1 MRGDDNRAG
10 GGWRVG
16 IDIGGTF
23 TDVVAVAPD
32 GVTTRTAK
40 VDTRTDDRVLGLL
53 AALDAVRLGWDDVED
68 LIHGTTMVT
77 NAIVENRMADV
88 ALVATQGFSDTLA
101 IGRQNRRHLYRLDL
115 EPKPAPQVAEGARLE
130 IGGRVDH
137 AGNELEP
144 IDDAGIAEV
153 VKRIADTGIQAVA
166 VSLLHSYANGAH
178 ERRLAD
184 ALKDCVP
191 FVALSHR
198 INPEAREYE
207 RTATTALSAGL
218 MPLVG
223 SYLDRLEGLCPKT
236 THLHLFHSAG
246 GMASAGTLRESPLAL
261 AMSGPAAGVVAAGR
275 LACDIGLNLAIS
287 FDMGGTTTDICLIRD
302 GQAQV
307 SSNRELG
314 GRPMRQPMVAVDS
327 IGAGGGSIARLDH
340 GTLRVGPESA
350 GSFPGPACYGRGGT
364 LPTVSDA
371 NLVLGYLEPDK
382 PLGDG
387 LRLCTER
394 ARSALEPLAAALDRP
409 VEQAALGVIEVAN
422 AAMMQALRRS
432 TVEHGIDGRAATL
445 IAYGGAG
452 PMHAVSVAR
461 AFGMARV
468 IVPANSSVFSALG
481 CVSAEMSYSQQQTV
495 RMAVGDWDAATLD
508 SIRHTLRET
517 VSAPLRNSGFGDAD
531 IVTQEVAALRYS
543 GQSYAIE
550 VSDPDYSDPDGLG
563 RRFVE
568 LHERLYGYATD
579 EPWQIEAI
587 RMRASVPNTRD
598 GRAAP
603 AMAQSAAQPVKIRPC
618 VFDASGTV
626 PTPRYRRGDVAPG
639 QTIAGPAIVEDDCAT
654 IVIPPGAGASADEYG
669 HLHIKTGVTQ

>member
-1 MRGDDNRAG
+1 MN

-23 TDVVAVAPD
+23 TDVVAVGPD
-32 GVTTRTAK
+32 GRTTRTAK

-53 AALDAVRLGWDDVED
+53 AALEAVELGWDDVGD
-68 LIHGTTMVT
+68 LVHGTTMVT
-77 NAIVENRMADV
+77 NAIIEDRMADAV
-88 ALVATQGFSDTLA
+88 LVATRGFSDTLA

-115 EPKPAPQVAEGARLE
+115 PPKLTPSIPAERRFEVD
-130 IGGRVDH
+130 GRMDH
-137 AGNELEP
+137 AGAELEP
-144 IDDAGIAEV
+144 MSDAAITRVAEQIAGSGV
-153 VKRIADTGIQAVA
+153 QSVA

-184 ALKDCVP
+184 ALKDRVP
-191 FVALSHR
+191 FVAMSHVV
-198 INPEAREYE
+198 NPEAREYE

-223 SYLDRLEGLCPKT
+223 SYLDRLESICPET

-246 GMASAGTLRESPLAL
+246 GMASPRALRDLPLAL
-261 AMSGPAAGVVAAGR
+261 AMSGPAAGVVAASA
-275 LACDIGLNLAIS
+275 LARDIGLDLAIS

-307 SSNRELG
+307 SSDRELG
-314 GRPMRQPMVAVDS
+314 GRPIRQPMIAVDS

-371 NLVLGYLEPDK
+371 NLILGYLEPEK
-382 PLGDG
+382 TLGDG
-387 LRLCTER
+387 LRLR
-394 ARSALEPLAAALDRP
+394 VDLAREAMAPLAAALGRP
-409 VEQAALGVIEVAN
+409 VEQAALGVVQVAN

-432 TVEHGIDGRAATL
+432 TVEHGIDGRGATL
-445 IAYGGAG
+445 IAFGGAG
-452 PMHAVSVAR
+452 PMHCVAVAR

-468 IVPANSSVFSALG
+468 IVPAHSSVFSALG

-495 RMAVGDWDAATLD
+495 RMQVGGWDVAALAG
-508 SIRHTLRET
+508 IRCDLRAT
-517 VSAPLRNSGFGDAD
+517 VTAPLHASGFSAGE

-550 VSDPDYSDPDGLG
+550 VTDPDFADPEDLG
-563 RRFVE
+563 RRFFA
-568 LHERLYGYATD
+568 LHERLYGYATE
-579 EPWQIEAI
+579 EPWQLEAI
-587 RMRASVPNTRD
+587 RMRASVP
-598 GRAAP
+598 RARAGTGG
-603 AMAQSAAQPVKIRPC
+603 AATAGAEARAVKTLPC
-618 VFDASGTV
+618 VFDAGGPV
-626 PTPRYRRGDVAPG
+626 PTPRYRRDDIGPG
-639 QTIAGPAIVEDDCAT
+639 RPIAGPAVIEDDYAT
-654 IVIPPGAGASADEYG
+654 IVIPPGASASADRHG
-669 HLHIKTGVTQ
+669 HLHITTGASQ